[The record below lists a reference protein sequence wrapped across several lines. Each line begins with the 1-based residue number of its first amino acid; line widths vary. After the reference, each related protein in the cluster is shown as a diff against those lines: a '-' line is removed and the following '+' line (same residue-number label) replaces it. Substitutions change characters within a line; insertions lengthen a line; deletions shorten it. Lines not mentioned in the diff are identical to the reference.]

1 MYVLALATWVQ
12 AAVEALDS
20 DGCKGDHSE
29 TALKCAPLP
38 AQYAPDGARLRES
51 PPMKVWNNM
60 VNNLEDMYES
70 AKDTV
75 GDWLIAAGE
84 WLKE

>member
-12 AAVEALDS
+12 AAVEVLDN
-20 DGCKGDHSE
+20 DCKGEHSE

-38 AQYAPDGARLRES
+38 ALYAPDGARLRES

-60 VNNLEDMYES
+60 CDNIESAYES